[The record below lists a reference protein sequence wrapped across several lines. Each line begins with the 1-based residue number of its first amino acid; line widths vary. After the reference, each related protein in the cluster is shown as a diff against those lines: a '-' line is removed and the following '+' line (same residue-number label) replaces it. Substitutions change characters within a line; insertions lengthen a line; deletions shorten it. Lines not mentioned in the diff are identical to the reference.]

1 MANSVVRLSID
12 SHEFDANIKRAG
24 EALNKFF
31 DQARKGDRTFE
42 VLDDDAMEVIKS
54 VVDGKTVEH
63 VMYLGMELV
72 TKENVDTAAH
82 D

>member
-42 VLDDDAMEVIKS
+42 VLDDDAMEVIKTFGRMETS
-54 VVDGKTVEH
+54 SKSARGQLSELKIGRAH
-63 VMYLGMELV
+63 V
-72 TKENVDTAAH
+72 
-82 D
+82 